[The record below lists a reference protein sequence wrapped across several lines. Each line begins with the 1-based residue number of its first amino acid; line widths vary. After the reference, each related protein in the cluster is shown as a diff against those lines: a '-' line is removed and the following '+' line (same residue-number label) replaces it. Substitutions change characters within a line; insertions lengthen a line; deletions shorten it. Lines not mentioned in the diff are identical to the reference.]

1 LALAS
6 LIGAC
11 AFQQPVAPA
20 SNPDAGDDA
29 GGVGTSAD
37 ADATTG
43 TPDATAPADLV
54 GAGDVDD
61 ASGDADAA
69 VSDQVDAD
77 AEDSETA
84 SGCEGKLGPC
94 NCVPSMEICPC
105 DPAVDSICCLTWD
118 NGMSAYECLSEGNL
132 GYRWSQTADGCECQY
147 PNFPEHCK
155 NYRYTMTKH
164 PGYCGLPP
172 YP

>member
-61 ASGDADAA
+61 ASGDADVG

-77 AEDSETA
+77 AAASETA
-84 SGCEGKLGPC
+84 SGCGDKLGPC
-94 NCVPSMEICPC
+94 NCDPAYENCPC
-105 DPAVDSICCLTWD
+105 DPKVDTRCCRTD
-118 NGMSAYECLSEGNL
+118 HFAAEYACMSHGANGHFWGSVG
-132 GYRWSQTADGCECQY
+132 DGCYCYY
-147 PNFPEHCK
+147 PDLPDDCK
-155 NYRYTMTKH
+155 MYLIDKH

-172 YP
+172 NP